1 MSGNIKAFFVVIAVM
16 MLVLSS
22 CHMEKKENI
31 YEGMS
36 FEEFRGKN
44 SEDSYFLYYGGYLFT
59 KNNEGNHIVARMS
72 DDGTVISKI
81 NCYEVS
87 NIDNSDEA
95 FNSIKEGMSIE
106 EVVSI
111 VGIPQGSYTSGM
123 PTLSFESASGKM
135 YWIYL
140 NFERT
145 ELGMVFRVESVLL
158 KDSEGE

>member
-36 FEEFRGKN
+36 FEEFKGKN

-140 NFERT
+140 NCKRT

>member
-1 MSGNIKAFFVVIAVM
+1 MISVNKKIFCIVFVV
-16 MLVLSS
+16 MLFALSG

-36 FEEFRGKN
+36 FEEFKGKN

-59 KNNEGNHIVARMS
+59 KNNEGNHIVARMT

-81 NCYEVS
+81 NCYEAT

-123 PTLSFESASGKM
+123 PTLSYESASGKM

-140 NFERT
+140 NCKRT
-145 ELGMVFRVESVLL
+145 ELGTVFQVESVLL
-158 KDSEGE
+158 MDSE

>member
-36 FEEFRGKN
+36 FEEFKGKN

-140 NFERT
+140 NCKRT
-145 ELGMVFRVESVLL
+145 DLGMVFRVESVLL
-158 KDSEGE
+158 NDSEGE

>member
-36 FEEFRGKN
+36 FEEFKGKN

-59 KNNEGNHIVARMS
+59 KNNEGNHIVARMT

-81 NCYEVS
+81 NCYEAT
-87 NIDNSDEA
+87 NIDNSDKA

>member
-36 FEEFRGKN
+36 FEEFKGKN

-81 NCYEVS
+81 NCYEES

-140 NFERT
+140 NCKRT

>member
-145 ELGMVFRVESVLL
+145 ELGTVFQVESVRLM
-158 KDSEGE
+158 DSE

>member
-36 FEEFRGKN
+36 FEEFKGKN

-59 KNNEGNHIVARMS
+59 KNNEGNHIVARMT

-81 NCYEVS
+81 NCYEAT
-87 NIDNSDEA
+87 NIDNSDKA

-145 ELGMVFRVESVLL
+145 ELGTVFQVESVRLM
-158 KDSEGE
+158 DSE

>member
-36 FEEFRGKN
+36 FEEFREKN